1 MDYKELANQKDDGSF
16 AMYGMKHYL
25 SECSNVYPFLNAEC
39 INYIVETFLECIDSV
54 DFHTWLK
61 KGNSDGR
68 PIIITREMLK
78 KDFKDLLIVSEDLET
93 ISDLFMYLYN
103 VDMWVDKK
111 TDCLYTTMFDIDYDN
126 RKKLDF
132 IGIVHHYER
141 ISTIMEYNQAKWSD
155 IYDAIASIELCG
167 YDIVSDYDCIYINSD
182 DGKENINKTID
193 MMRERLQQVFL
204 LSE

>member
-1 MDYKELANQKDDGSF
+1 MNWKELAHQKDDGSLVI
-16 AMYGMKHYL
+16 YGMKQYL
-25 SECSNVYPFLNAEC
+25 SICSNLFPFKNAEC

-61 KGNSDGR
+61 QGNDDGR
-68 PIIITREMLK
+68 PIIITREMLQ
-78 KDFKDLLIVSEDLET
+78 KDFKDLLMVSEDLEI

-103 VDMWVDKK
+103 VNMWIDREM
-111 TDCLYTTMFDIDYDN
+111 DCLYTTMFDIDYNN

-155 IYDAIASIELCG
+155 IYDTIESIELCG
-167 YDIVSDYDCIYINSD
+167 YDIKSDYKYIYTDSD
-182 DGKENINKTID
+182 DEEENINKTID
-193 MMRERLQQVFL
+193 IIRERLQQVFL